1 MIEKHGSEAAVRA
14 FMRTSSDK
22 SERNKVGTGYF
33 AQLKTKDP
41 DLHIKLSKK
50 GGESGKRGKAKET
63 PETDVA

>member
-1 MIEKHGSEAAVRA
+1 MIAKHGSEDAVRE
-14 FMRTSSDK
+14 FMRENSNK
-22 SERNKVGTGYF
+22 SKRNQVGTGYF